1 MNNKL
6 GTVKNPLSVIAIFAG
21 IAEISGAAVLPHIS
35 PENQQLYIWFL
46 MSFPFA
52 LIILFFITLNW
63 NYKVLYAPSDFQN
76 EENFVNLQK
85 ASFSETLSKLK
96 DEVFEE
102 NSEENDDMPIEP
114 LPEAAVGV
122 ESFKETVSK
131 SELKLEVGQFSTK
144 EEREEQRQIVR
155 KLNRLRMREER
166 AVERLLLDKIQN
178 DLNVTIER
186 DMKFEAAGRRTM
198 FDGVIRNGN
207 NITAIEARRLNKNTV
222 SMTYWPMIEHKYNGF
237 YSGLSESE
245 KKEFSLIYSVA
256 TDENVSEFTQFLER
270 KFTKFCFPVTI
281 KVYDFDEIIE
291 SERERG
297 D

>member
-1 MNNKL
+1 MSNKL

-102 NSEENDDMPIEP
+102 TDEENDDLTANSIPEP
-114 LPEAAVGV
+114 TVSV
-122 ESFKETVSK
+122 NDFKETVSK

-166 AVERLLLDKIQN
+166 AVERLLLDRIQN
-178 DLNVTIER
+178 DLNVIIER
-186 DMKFEAAGRRTM
+186 DMKYESAGRRTM

-207 NITAIEARRLNKNTV
+207 NITAIEARRMNKNTV
-222 SMTYWPMIEHKYNGF
+222 SVSYWMHIERRYNDF
-237 YSGLSESE
+237 YSSLNESE
-245 KKEFSLIYSVA
+245 KKEFSLIYSVV
-256 TDENVSEFTQFLER
+256 TDENVSELTQYLER
-270 KFTKFCFPVTI
+270 KLTKLIFPVTI
-281 KVYDFDEIIE
+281 KVYDFDEIIANE
-291 SERERG
+291 FEKAS
-297 D
+297 